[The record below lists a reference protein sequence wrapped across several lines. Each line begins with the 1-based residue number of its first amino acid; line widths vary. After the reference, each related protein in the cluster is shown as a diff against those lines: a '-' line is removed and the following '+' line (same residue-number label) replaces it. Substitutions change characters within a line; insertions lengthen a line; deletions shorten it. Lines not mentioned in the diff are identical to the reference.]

1 MTSPTSRTPGHASP
15 GELEPVAGTLP
26 LAVPAK
32 PPEVEELVDEYLH
45 RPIAR
50 RIVDL
55 LVHTPITPNQVTLIA
70 ALIGV
75 AAGITVGFSVG
86 RPRVLLTGGGL
97 LFLSVVLDCCDG
109 QLARRKGISSTYG
122 AILDG
127 IGDYAVGLA
136 LGIGGSMYM
145 VGLTGNPWF
154 WLLGL
159 AGIVSSAVQA
169 ALFDHAKTRYI
180 ARVGRGYAEREE
192 DLERVERDRRSAWV
206 EGRYRDALLLRVY
219 LAYSRAQHTAMK
231 IGPAKDPVG
240 YRAAHAGRM
249 RIWTFQGIGT
259 HFTLAYLSTI
269 LGAWWSPAPIFYFGL
284 TATLFNLLLA
294 VLVLLEPREAEA

>member
-1 MTSPTSRTPGHASP
+1 
-15 GELEPVAGTLP
+15 LEPAAGPPP

-32 PPEVEELVDEYLH
+32 PPEIEELVDEYLH

-75 AAGITVGFSVG
+75 AAGITVGFSAG
-86 RPRVLLTGGGL
+86 RPLVLFAGGGL

-136 LGIGGSMYM
+136 LGIGGSIYM
-145 VGLTGNPWF
+145 VGLTGNPWY

-159 AGIVSSAVQA
+159 AGIASSAVQS
-169 ALFDHAKTRYI
+169 ALFDHTKTRYI

-192 DLERVERDRRSAWV
+192 NLERVEREREAAWA

-219 LAYSRAQHTAMK
+219 LAYSRAQHAAMK
-231 IGPAKDPVG
+231 IGPAKDPVA
-240 YRAAHAGRM
+240 YRATHAGRM

-259 HFTLAYLSTI
+259 HFALAYLSAM
-269 LGAWWSPAPIFYFGL
+269 LGAWWPPAPIAYFGL

-294 VLVLLEPREAEA
+294 VLVLLEPREAVA